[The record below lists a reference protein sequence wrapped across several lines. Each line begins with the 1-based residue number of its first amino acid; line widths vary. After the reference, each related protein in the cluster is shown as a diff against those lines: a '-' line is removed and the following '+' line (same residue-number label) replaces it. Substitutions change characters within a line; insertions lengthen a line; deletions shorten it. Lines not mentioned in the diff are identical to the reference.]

1 MHPAHPEQLK
11 QQSLLLPLLSLAFT
25 RMGKLS
31 GAKQSK
37 GGGGEGGEATCPG
50 GPVRHGT
57 APPEVASSAR
67 CFTQD
72 TVSLEGKR
80 PARPVA
86 TSLTLP
92 GPGEEA
98 RRLRSPIPTPG
109 SPAHLQGTPCAL
121 PGRAA
126 CSGTWR
132 KGAPKPLVVN
142 PSGDPSPPC
151 GKRRAR
157 APSRQGAGISLP
169 SSATWESL
177 SPSPPALLVSAC

>member
-1 MHPAHPEQLK
+1 M
-11 QQSLLLPLLSLAFT
+11 
-25 RMGKLS
+25 
-31 GAKQSK
+31 
-37 GGGGEGGEATCPG
+37 PG

-67 CFTQD
+67 CFMQD
-72 TVSLEGKR
+72 TFSLEGKR
-80 PARPVA
+80 PAHPVA

-121 PGRAA
+121 PGSAA

-132 KGAPKPLVVN
+132 KGPRN
-142 PSGDPSPPC
+142 PSSLTQVETPAHPAGKAEPVPRPGKVPGSLFPPLRL
-151 GKRRAR
+151 G
-157 APSRQGAGISLP
+157 
-169 SSATWESL
+169 SL
-177 SPSPPALLVSAC
+177 SPPLPQLCWCLPAD